1 MIQEDFLMF
10 YKMIT
15 KARDR
20 WFASANCTV
29 GSLVNY
35 IERKGELRSA
45 QIEAIKTYLFLK
57 AGCGNRPL
65 FELFA
70 KGAFN
75 SLNLDEL
82 PLTSAVRRY
91 MESVPA
97 AAALYEYACQKNGAK
112 EQVSPALERLMSETP
127 EQVDCRQF
135 FKDAFYGVTYT
146 DYLFSLPMGAGK
158 TWLMAAFI
166 YLDLYF
172 AHNEPDNPAFAHNF
186 IIFAPSG
193 LKSSV
198 VPSLKT
204 IQKFDPSWVLPEPAA
219 SDIKRRMIFE
229 VLDQNKSG
237 KKSNKTRNP
246 NVQKIASHQPL
257 SDLFGLVAVTNAEKV
272 ILDRIQEK
280 EGQIS
285 FMEQSQDERDR
296 QANDLR
302 NLIGKLPFLS
312 VFIDEV
318 HHAVRDEI
326 KLRAVINDW
335 MEKHVLNSVIG
346 FSGTPYLEKAEHISA
361 GNSGL
366 TTSFSEISNVVYYY
380 PLASAVGSF
389 LKKPVVKISDAAD
402 SEIIIEEG
410 VRAFFDTYRD
420 TVYENGLTAKLAIY
434 CGSIEKCEEL
444 VYPLVQRI
452 LSEYG
457 IPSSSVLRFH
467 RGNRKYPKGA
477 DSQMNFDTLDQPE
490 SRIRVILLVQI
501 GKEGWDCRSLTGII
515 LSQEG
520 DCPRNMVLQ
529 TSCRCL
535 RQVVKG
541 RRETALIYLNEG
553 NAKKLNAQ
561 LLKEQHIS
569 LDDFCTTAADRGERN
584 RYDRTDFLRLP
595 VLSYYEMQ
603 VRYNDFIV
611 ERAADT
617 EQKIRDCAAFETAG
631 NIVKTTDSLTA
642 MKTVEAEVIY
652 RERGEEPAGFLA
664 WLYWISKS
672 SFGFVTME
680 QLRSQE
686 AALKYVFERITYT
699 DNSGV
704 RCFSSLADRKKV
716 EAGIRKAFYDK
727 RDSAAEED
735 FVLTYARLLK
745 KENFTPH
752 IQTEQLKHYYPDEGT
767 AQNIVKA
774 DEGKLALTDK
784 EVQILELARET
795 ENMSIVEKLLKK
807 VSPHPG
813 KDRSFHYLPYRF
825 DSEFEQKFLEDVL
838 TFREMEELG
847 LEIYYNGDRALTEF
861 QIRCFKKEN
870 GGWLYVGRYTP
881 DFLILKRKK
890 DDIYKVLITETKG
903 KIYGQSAEFQERRH
917 FMETEFVRR
926 NNEKYGYERFGYF
939 YLEDSLSESE
949 RIILTQKKIREFF
962 REEKDVC
969 R

>member
-1 MIQEDFLMF
+1 MF
-10 YKMIT
+10 YKMIS

-20 WFASANCTV
+20 WFASADCTV
-29 GSLVNY
+29 GSLINY
-35 IERKGELRSA
+35 MERKGELRGT
-45 QIEAIKTYLFLK
+45 QIEAVKTYLFLK
-57 AGCGNRPL
+57 IGCGNRPL
-65 FELFA
+65 SELFA

-97 AAALYEYACQKNGAK
+97 AAALYEYACQKNDGQ
-112 EQVSPALERLMSETP
+112 EQVSPALERLLSETP

-198 VPSLKT
+198 VPSLST

-219 SDIKRRMIFE
+219 SDIKRRIIFE
-229 VLDQNKSG
+229 VLDQNKPG
-237 KKSNKTRNP
+237 KKANRTRNP

-272 ILDRIQEK
+272 ILECIQEK
-280 EGQIS
+280 EGQIAS
-285 FMEQSQDERDR
+285 MEQSRDERDC

-318 HHAVRDEI
+318 HHAVREEI
-326 KLRAVINDW
+326 KLRAVIKDW
-335 MEKHVLNSVIG
+335 MEKHALNSVIG
-346 FSGTPYLEKAEHISA
+346 FSGTPYLEKAEHISV
-361 GNSGL
+361 GKSGL
-366 TTSFSEISNVVYYY
+366 TASFSEISNVVYYY
-380 PLASAVGSF
+380 PLAGAVGSF
-389 LKKPVVKISDAAD
+389 LKKPVVKISDAPD

-420 TVYENGLTAKLAIY
+420 TVYENGLTAKLGIY

-444 VYPLVQRI
+444 VYPLVLRI
-452 LSEYG
+452 LSEYD
-457 IPSSSVLRFH
+457 IPSTAVLRFH
-467 RGNRKYPKGA
+467 RGNRKYPKSV
-477 DSQMNFDTLDQPE
+477 DSQMNFDTLDQPD
-490 SRIRVILLVQI
+490 SRIRVVLLVQI
-501 GKEGWDCRSLTGII
+501 GKEGWDCKSLTGII

-529 TSCRCL
+529 TTCRCL
-535 RQVVKG
+535 RQVIKG

-553 NAKKLNAQ
+553 NAKKLNDQ

-569 LDDFCTTAADRGERN
+569 LDDFCACGTGRGERK
-584 RYDRTDFLRLP
+584 RYRRTGIPGLP
-595 VLSYYEMQ
+595 PLSYYEMR
-603 VRYNDFIV
+603 VRYKDYTA
-611 ERAADT
+611 ERAVDT
-617 EQKIRDCAAFETAG
+617 EQKIRDCAACEKAG
-631 NIVKTTDSLTA
+631 NIVKTADNLTS
-642 MKTVEAEVIY
+642 MKTVETEVIY
-652 RERGEEPAGFLA
+652 RERGGEPAGFLA
-664 WLYWISKS
+664 WLYWLSKS

-680 QLRSQE
+680 QLRAQE
-686 AALKYVFERITYT
+686 AALKYVFECITYT
-699 DNSGV
+699 DGSGV
-704 RCFSSLADRKKV
+704 RRFSSLADRKKV

-735 FVLTYARLLK
+735 FVLTDAHLLK
-745 KENFTPH
+745 TENCMPH
-752 IQTEQLKHYYPDEGT
+752 IRADKLKTYGPEET
-767 AQNIVKA
+767 AENIVEA
-774 DEGKLALTDK
+774 DEGRLAL
-784 EVQILELARET
+784 A
-795 ENMSIVEKLLKK
+795 
-807 VSPHPG
+807 
-813 KDRSFHYLPYRF
+813 YRF
-825 DSEFEQKFLEDVL
+825 DSEFELEFFKDIL
-838 TFREMEELG
+838 ALREMEELG
-847 LEIYYNGDRALTEF
+847 LEIYYNGGRTLAGF
-861 QIRCFKKEN
+861 QVRCFKKDD
-870 GGWLYVGRYTP
+870 GSWRYVGRYTP
-881 DFLILKRKK
+881 DFLILKRKN
-890 DDIYKVLITETKG
+890 DEIYKVLITETKG
-903 KIYGQSAEFQERRH
+903 KDCGQSAGFRERRR
-917 FMETEFVRR
+917 FMETVFVRR
-926 NNEKYGYERFGYF
+926 NNEKYGYEKFAYF

-949 RIILTQKKIREFF
+949 RLIFTQKKIREFF
-962 REEKDVC
+962 REEKDIC